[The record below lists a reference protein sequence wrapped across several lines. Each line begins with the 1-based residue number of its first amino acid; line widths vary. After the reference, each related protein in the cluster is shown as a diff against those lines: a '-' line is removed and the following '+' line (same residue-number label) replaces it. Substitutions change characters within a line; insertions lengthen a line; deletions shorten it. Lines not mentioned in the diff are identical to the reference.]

1 MSRST
6 SMVTPATVAPVPG
19 YEADKLLQRFA
30 VLDPHNRS
38 RLLES
43 ALSMIEHQH
52 NARLP
57 AREREARR
65 VIQTVERTVEL
76 LHMHGHEDRIQTA
89 MWREMLSDGR
99 RRLAAFGIDYYGPA
113 GADPT

>member
-1 MSRST
+1 MSRSA
-6 SMVTPATVAPVPG
+6 SMATPATVAPVPG
-19 YEADKLLQRFA
+19 YEADRLLQRFA
-30 VLDPHNRS
+30 MLDPDNRS

-43 ALSMIEHQH
+43 ALAMIEHQH

-76 LHMHGHEDRIQTA
+76 LHLHGHEDRIQTA
-89 MWREMLSDGR
+89 MWQEMLSDGR
-99 RRLAAFGIDYYGPA
+99 RRLAAFGIDYYGSA
-113 GADPT
+113 GGGPT